1 MSPNLRDD
9 AAQRLIPGAYDRSTL
24 TYRQPGSMGGGAFG
38 SGDIP
43 QGANAMDA
51 ATIFERD
58 LEGGGVVKS
67 IGDRFWFQLLRLV
80 RG

>member
-1 MSPNLRDD
+1 MSANLRDD

-43 QGANAMDA
+43 HGVSSMDA

-58 LEGGGVVKS
+58 LEGGGGVTS
-67 IGDRFWFQLLRLV
+67 RGDRFWFQLLRLV